1 MNIELWCLGKE
12 KKNEDIVWINDYVKR
27 INRYIRF
34 NINIIDNSKISIL
47 KEKNTIVEAEATL
60 IKSKLKSSDLL
71 ICLDEKG
78 KKYSSVNFAKYI
90 EQTLNISKGRIIIL
104 IGGSFGISAHLKEN
118 AYGTLA
124 LSDLTFPHIL
134 VRLIFCEQL
143 YRAFSII
150 HNEKYH
156 HE

>member
-12 KKNEDIVWINDYVKR
+12 KKKNDDVWTQDYVKR
-27 INRYIRF
+27 INHYIRF
-34 NINIIDNSKISIL
+34 NIHIIDNSKISVL
-47 KEKNTIVEAEATL
+47 KDKNTILEAEATL
-60 IKSKLKSSDLL
+60 IKCKLKSGDLL

-78 KKYSSVNFAKYI
+78 KKYSSLQFAKYV
-90 EQTLNISKGRIIIL
+90 EQTLNISKGRIIFL
-104 IGGSFGISAHLKEN
+104 IGGSFGISSQLKEN
-118 AYGTLA
+118 AFGTLT
-124 LSDLTFPHIL
+124 LSDFTFPHIL